1 MCLPDLQYYGI
12 SLLKETLG
20 VDLVQERRVE
30 DGQVKLKGRRQR
42 EKGKLE
48 MNWRGSENETNKDR
62 RTRRERKN
70 HRKKKRCRERAGQKT
85 VKKGGGQR
93 EGPAADP
100 GERVLV
106 SPLGFL
112 TG

>member
-1 MCLPDLQYYGI
+1 M
-12 SLLKETLG
+12 LKETLG

-48 MNWRGSENETNKDR
+48 MNWRGSENETSKDR